1 MKNLDNYYMQQA
13 LTLANRGRLS
23 VSPNPMVGCVIVK
36 NGAIIGEGWH
46 QKAGEAHAEIHA
58 LKQADSEAKDSTVYV
73 TLEPC
78 CHHGRTSPCTDAL
91 IQAGVKRVII
101 ATLDPNPKVAG
112 KGAKILREAGIEV
125 KTGILEEQAQSLNK
139 IFFYYQKNQKP
150 FVYAKWAMSLDGRIS
165 VNGNDSK
172 AISSKP
178 AHKHTHQLRNTCD
191 AILIGKQTLID
202 DNPSLNVRIDIKTIK
217 HPTKFILCS
226 ELSEVDE
233 NWKVLDQQ
241 QAKTIFVC
249 TKIADEAASKL
260 NKHGV
265 EYWKLSSIEDKVCLR
280 TLLERVGKMGIT
292 SLLVEGGKKT
302 LEKFITSK
310 LINEFDTYLCP
321 VAIAQHNP
329 KEQLRFNNIYKL
341 GQDLVINSTF
351 KETTNV

>member
-13 LTLANRGRLS
+13 LTLATRGKLS
-23 VSPNPMVGCVIVK
+23 VSPNPMVGCIIVK
-36 NGAIIGEGWH
+36 DGAIIAEGWH
-46 QKAGEAHAEIHA
+46 SRAGDAHAEVYA
-58 LKQADSEAKDSTVYV
+58 LQQAGHKAKDSTVYV

-78 CHHGRTSPCTDAL
+78 CHHGRTPPCTDAL
-91 IQAGVKRVII
+91 IQAGVKKVVI
-101 ATLDPNPKVAG
+101 ATFDPNPKVAG
-112 KGAKILREAGIEV
+112 KGVKILKEAGIEV
-125 KTGILEEQAQSLNK
+125 KTGILEAQAQNLNK

-172 AISSKP
+172 AISSEL
-178 AHKHTHQLRNTCD
+178 AHKHTHQLRNICD

-202 DNPSLNVRIDIKTIK
+202 DNPSLNVRIDIETVK

-226 ELSEVDE
+226 DLKEIDE

-249 TKIADEAASKL
+249 TQITEEAASKL

-265 EYWKLSSIEDKVCLR
+265 EYWKLSSGENKVCLQ
-280 TLLERVGKMGIT
+280 TLLERMGEMGII
-292 SLLVEGGKKT
+292 SLLVEGGKRT
-302 LEKFITSK
+302 LEEFITSK
-310 LINEFDTYLCP
+310 VINEFDTYLCP

-351 KETTNV
+351 KEAADV